1 MSQQYP
7 TEETRRIPVQPA
19 DRVIDESPGYAGTA
33 EMRTTTPQLRTEY
46 RETVLAPRD
55 HVRWG
60 PSLAGAA
67 VGLGV
72 TAVMAVLGLAIGSS
86 AFEPGTDVTDWT
98 TSAGV
103 WGAVTVFVAFLIAGW
118 VAGRAATTED
128 GGSSALTGFVAGA
141 VLLVTLMWLT
151 TVGVTNLVG
160 FLGANFSGISSFATE
175 ATTSAAGS
183 NTFSSFE
190 DGAWATF
197 AIMVVGLALAAIGGF
212 LGHQESDE
220 FMPASM

>member
-7 TEETRRIPVQPA
+7 TEETRRIPQPA
-19 DRVIDESPGYAGTA
+19 DRLIDESPGYAGTA
-33 EMRTTTPQLRTEY
+33 DMRTTARYVRTDY

-60 PSLAGAA
+60 PSLAGTA
-67 VGLGV
+67 VGLGL
-72 TAVMAVLGLAIGSS
+72 TAIMAILGLAIGSS

-103 WGAVTVFVAFLIAGW
+103 WGAVTVFVAFLAAGW

-141 VLLVTLMWLT
+141 ALLVTLIWLT
-151 TVGVTNLVG
+151 TVGVTNRVG
-160 FLGANFSGISSFATE
+160 FLGANFSGISTFATE
-175 ATTSAAGS
+175 ATTGATGG
-183 NTFSSFE
+183 NTFNSVE
-190 DGAWATF
+190 NGAWATF
-197 AIMVVGLALAAIGGF
+197 AVMVVGLALAAIGGF
-212 LGHQESDE
+212 LGHRESDE
-220 FMPASM
+220 FVTSAI